1 MLFSMQFMWG
11 KSMSVKSQIE
21 QGKLLKNYT
30 TLKVGGPA
38 REFITVNSTQ
48 MMLDVMQYIKSEGLP
63 FMVLGK
69 GSNCLFD
76 DRGFDGLIILNKID
90 FIRENG
96 AEFEVGSGFSYS
108 LLGVR
113 AARKRWSGLEF
124 ASGIPGTVG
133 GAVYMNA
140 GANGMETCDA
150 LSHVSYIDEEGKLVT
165 RTKEELTFRY
175 RYSSFHE
182 MKAMI
187 VSAGFTLSPSE
198 EARKKQIEIVNDRTK
213 TQPYG
218 ECSAGCI
225 FRNPAEG
232 SAGALI
238 EKSELK
244 GLKIGGAEVSLKHG
258 NFIINTGNAK
268 TSEILELI
276 ALVKS
281 KVKTETGTDLKVEV
295 KVIPYE

>member
-1 MLFSMQFMWG
+1 
-11 KSMSVKSQIE
+11 MSVKSQIKR
-21 QGKLLKNYT
+21 GVLLKNYT

-38 REFITVNSTQ
+38 REFITVNSIH
-48 MMLDVMQYIKSEGLP
+48 MMLDVMQYIKSEECP

-76 DRGFDGLIILNKID
+76 DRGFNGLIILNEID
-90 FIRENG
+90 FLRNNG

-113 AARKRWSGLEF
+113 TARKRWSGLEF

-140 GANGMETCDA
+140 GANGMETCDV
-150 LSHVSYIDEEGKLVT
+150 LSHVSYIGEEGEVVT
-165 RTKEELTFRY
+165 RTKEELTFLY

-182 MKAMI
+182 MKVII
-187 VSAGFTLSPSE
+187 VSVGFTLSFSE
-198 EARKKQIEIVNDRTK
+198 KARKNQLETMKYRMK

-218 ECSAGCI
+218 EASAGCI
-225 FRNPAEG
+225 FRNPTKG

-238 EKSELK
+238 EKSALK
-244 GLKIGGAEVSLKHG
+244 GLKVGGAKVSFKHG
-258 NFIINTGNAK
+258 NFIINTGSAK

-276 ALVKS
+276 SLVKS
-281 KVKTETGTDLKVEV
+281 TVKIKTGADLTAEV